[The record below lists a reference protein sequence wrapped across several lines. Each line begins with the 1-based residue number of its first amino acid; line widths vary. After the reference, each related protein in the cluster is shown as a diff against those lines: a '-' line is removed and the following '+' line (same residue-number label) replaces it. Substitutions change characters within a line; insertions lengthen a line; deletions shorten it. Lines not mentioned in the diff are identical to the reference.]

1 MIPAAYRWQM
11 QLRIRR
17 WYRKLIALERELR
30 AVGPAEHDELLQR
43 LDEIERAV
51 KQLKMPAS
59 FADQFYNL
67 RAHIDYVR
75 LKLDRRPPL

>member
-1 MIPAAYRWQM
+1 
-11 QLRIRR
+11 
-17 WYRKLIALERELR
+17 
-30 AVGPAEHDELLQR
+30 LLQR